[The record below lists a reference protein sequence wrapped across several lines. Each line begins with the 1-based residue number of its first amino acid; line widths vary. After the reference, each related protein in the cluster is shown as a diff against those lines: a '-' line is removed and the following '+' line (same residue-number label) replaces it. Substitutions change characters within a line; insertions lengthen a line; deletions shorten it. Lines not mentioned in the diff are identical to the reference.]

1 MYLSSID
8 RPHAARSSRR
18 RALFLVSGN
27 VFALGAVSL
36 ITDISSEMV
45 TAVLPVYLMIGLHLS
60 PTVYGVV
67 DGTHTGATA
76 LLRLVGGYVADRAR
90 RRKFIAGLGYGLSAV
105 AKLGLLAAG
114 NAVGAIGA
122 VIALDRTGKG
132 LRTAPRDAL
141 ITLSTPPR
149 LYGRAFGVHRMMD
162 TIGAFAGPLVALAI
176 LAGTAQAYD
185 AVFVT
190 SFCIAAFGVLVLVLF
205 VRDHRDEQPAKATV
219 APSALRGLLRIAP
232 VRRLVLAACLAG
244 TVTIGDGFVYLLLQ
258 RREELSIG
266 WFPLLAVGT
275 NLSYFAVGRAG
286 GCARRQDRPPE
297 GGDRRLPRVDACLS
311 TAVRTTRRLATSGR
325 RAGSVRPLLRIDG
338 RRPDRAGRTGA
349 AQRRPYDGDRADP
362 DRTGLV
368 LPRLL
373 DTLRA
378 RLDDLGP
385 NWRDPDRGCNRRGR
399 RTRGCVAVARDP
411 SRRGAAGMT
420 RRIVL
425 ALIGALVLATVAIG
439 YGAFAAARQPTPV
452 AATGALSLTGPRI
465 MFRSTAPDSKGQV
478 AFVAKDNPGGPRSV
492 SALTCLRVYAA
503 GGTGT
508 CLRQDGALAT
518 FQIAILDKNLNVQ
531 KAIPLVGVPNRT
543 RVSGDGR
550 LVAWTVFVAGDSY
563 NHGRFS
569 TRAGLIDLKTEDMI
583 DSLEFLSVTL
593 DGHPYTAPDL
603 NFWGITFAA
612 DDNTFYATMS
622 TAGQRYLAQG
632 DIATK
637 SVHTIARNVECPS
650 LSPTANASPSNP
662 RSTTTPRTAGA

>member
-8 RPHAARSSRR
+8 RPHAATTSRR

-67 DGTHTGATA
+67 DGTYTGATA
-76 LLRLVGGYVADRAR
+76 LLRLVGGYVADRAS

-185 AVFVT
+185 AVFVA

-205 VRDHRDEQPAKATV
+205 VRDHRDEQPPKTTV

-244 TVTIGDGFVYLLLQ
+244 MVTIGDGFVYLLLQ

-275 NLSYFAVGRAG
+275 NLSY
-286 GCARRQDRPPE
+286 
-297 GGDRRLPRVDACLS
+297 
-311 TAVRTTRRLATSGR
+311 
-325 RAGSVRPLLRIDG
+325 
-338 RRPDRAGRTGA
+338 
-349 AQRRPYDGDRADP
+349 
-362 DRTGLV
+362 
-368 LPRLL
+368 
-373 DTLRA
+373 
-378 RLDDLGP
+378 
-385 NWRDPDRGCNRRGR
+385 
-399 RTRGCVAVARDP
+399 
-411 SRRGAAGMT
+411 
-420 RRIVL
+420 
-425 ALIGALVLATVAIG
+425 LVLATPLGVLADKIGRQKVVIGGYLALMLVYLLLFGPLGGWPLLIVVLALYGLFYASTDGVLIALAGPVLPSGVRTTGISLIQTGQALSYLVSSVLFGLAWTTWGPTGAIRT
-439 YGAFAAARQPTPV
+439 AAALAAVAVIVVALLLRKIPADAEQP
-452 AATGALSLTGPRI
+452 A
-465 MFRSTAPDSKGQV
+465 
-478 AFVAKDNPGGPRSV
+478 
-492 SALTCLRVYAA
+492 
-503 GGTGT
+503 
-508 CLRQDGALAT
+508 
-518 FQIAILDKNLNVQ
+518 
-531 KAIPLVGVPNRT
+531 
-543 RVSGDGR
+543 
-550 LVAWTVFVAGDSY
+550 
-563 NHGRFS
+563 
-569 TRAGLIDLKTEDMI
+569 
-583 DSLEFLSVTL
+583 
-593 DGHPYTAPDL
+593 
-603 NFWGITFAA
+603 
-612 DDNTFYATMS
+612 
-622 TAGQRYLAQG
+622 
-632 DIATK
+632 
-637 SVHTIARNVECPS
+637 
-650 LSPTANASPSNP
+650 
-662 RSTTTPRTAGA
+662 